1 MKIMNTLQLWKH
13 IMNYSGVVITG
24 TVIVALWAWK
34 SFIYLLKIEWRE
46 SLNYLRFWVK
56 CQSEIFFASA
66 RKIDWHGFL
75 IMEEMQG
82 ENRFLQREFMSENFL
97 SI

>member
-13 IMNYSGVVITG
+13 IMNDSGVEITG

-46 SLNYLRFWVK
+46 YLNYLRFWVK
-56 CQSEIFFASA
+56 CQSEIF
-66 RKIDWHGFL
+66 L
-75 IMEEMQG
+75 
-82 ENRFLQREFMSENFL
+82 LQLEK
-97 SI
+97 